1 MILTLLMVSINSRA
15 QNISQEFQLT
25 ILIIK
30 FHSPSEQSEAARDF
44 AWANKNIFIS
54 RNNSWARQSEASLTS
69 LRSSRF
75 PSQLRK
81 TEKNE
86 QQFEFK

>member
-30 FHSPSEQSEAARDF
+30 FHSPTEAARDF
-44 AWANKNIFIS
+44 AGANKNIFIS

-81 TEKNE
+81 AEKNE